1 MAMTNSTKKTTT
13 RKPRAAKPK
22 ATTKK
27 PTVKKAAPSSIELPT
42 NPFVFE
48 ILELASSQRSAAK
61 KVEVLKKYEHNSVKS
76 VLIWNFD
83 DSVIS
88 MIPEGEVPYGDP
100 NEQSAFDGSL
110 SENIANEMRGG
121 QSATGQDLDGRNKT
135 SLRKEW
141 TTLYNFVKGGND
153 TLTKTRREMMFI
165 NLLRGL
171 HPREAE
177 ILCLVKDKL
186 LATKYKLTKA
196 NVSEAYPD
204 IDWGGRS

>member
-1 MAMTNSTKKTTT
+1 MTNSTKKTTT
-13 RKPRAAKPK
+13 RKPRATKPK
-22 ATTKK
+22 AKAPAKRAPAK
-27 PTVKKAAPSSIELPT
+27 PVELPV

-48 ILELASSQRSAAK
+48 ILELASAQRTAAK
-61 KVEVLKKYEHNSVKS
+61 KVEVLQKYEDNSVKS

-88 MIPEGEVPYGDP
+88 MVPEGEVPYGDP

-110 SENIANEMRGG
+110 SENIANETKGG
-121 QSATGQDLDGRNKT
+121 LSATGQDLDGRNKT

-141 TTLYNFVKGGND
+141 NVLYNFVKGGND
-153 TLTKTRREMMFI
+153 SLTKTRREMMFI

-171 HPREAE
+171 HPKEAE

-186 LATKYKLTKA
+186 LQTKYKLTKA
-196 NVSEAYPD
+196 HVEEAYPD

>member
-1 MAMTNSTKKTTT
+1 MAITNSTKKTTT
-13 RKPRAAKPK
+13 RKPRATKPK
-22 ATTKK
+22 AKAPAKRAPAK
-27 PTVKKAAPSSIELPT
+27 PVELPV

-48 ILELASSQRSAAK
+48 ILELASAQRSSAK
-61 KVEVLKKYEHNSVKS
+61 KVEVLQKYEDNSVKS

-100 NEQSAFDGSL
+100 NEQSVFDGSL
-110 SENIANEMRGG
+110 SENIINETKGG
-121 QSATGQDLDGRNKT
+121 LSATGQDLDGRNKT

-153 TLTKTRREMMFI
+153 SLTKTRREMMFI

-171 HPREAE
+171 HPKEAE
-177 ILCLVKDKL
+177 LLCLVKDKL
-186 LATKYKLTKA
+186 LQTKYKLTKA
-196 NVSEAYPD
+196 HVQEGYPD